1 MILKI
6 KEVIC
11 KLSYKAQGN
20 KVQFKPCVFNQR
32 SIFLFYCN
40 RIKCRKKF
48 SQK

>member
-20 KVQFKPCVFNQR
+20 KVQFKPCVFNQN
-32 SIFLFYCN
+32 SFFLLIKIAN
-40 RIKCRKKF
+40 RFQC
-48 SQK
+48 QKQI